1 MSGNRLVWNRAE
13 TPAEINRMLSVLAEE
28 YPVADCGDGMRIRF
42 EKIAEPGVLRM
53 AAEPGTIVIQYGS
66 LQAAAR
72 GVGNALAGRTVSGDM
87 VFKTL
92 GIMLDCSRNAVMK
105 VSYLRKWLRRLTLLG
120 YNMVMLYTEDTYQ
133 LPEEPYFGY
142 LRGGYSLEEMREI
155 DAYAS
160 GLGIEMIGCIQTL
173 GHLEH
178 IIRWHAFPNDSERVL
193 LVDDDRTYAL
203 IGKMLDFWGKAFKS
217 RRIHVGMDETH
228 DLGRGRFMDLHGY
241 ERGFDIFNRHL
252 GRVNE
257 MCKERGL
264 NPIIW
269 SDMYFRMGNKELSY
283 YDKSTVIPEDVRK
296 KIPSN
301 VTLCYWDYYH
311 RDQEFYEDW
320 IQRHRAL
327 GFDPHMGSGV
337 WTWVCMWYDHEQT
350 VNTVTPCLNACRKE
364 KVSEVYF
371 TMWGDNG
378 AYCDYDSSLAGL
390 AWAADLAWGSKG
402 ADETVAPVFEAVC
415 GASYRE
421 QITASEMQLA
431 CKVKDDV
438 LRVYTSLILWDDP
451 LLGIVWREY
460 RKFDENIW
468 NLVLDRVREVRT
480 KLAPSVE
487 HREAGDIGHAW
498 NLCDLVAKKIEMRFA
513 LLKAY
518 EAGDRAELMR
528 IRNCMV
534 PEVIAAFEAVDA
546 TFRRQWMR
554 RNKPFGLEI
563 MQIRFAGQIARYK
576 EVARRIGE
584 LLEGTVDSIPE
595 LEVKV
600 ENPVGVIDG
609 RYGRNASGCLI

>member
-311 RDQEFYEDW
+311 LDQEFYEDW

-390 AWAADLAWGSKG
+390 AWAADLAWGGKG

-487 HREAGDIGHAW
+487 HREAGDNGHAW

>member
-105 VSYLRKWLRRLTLLG
+105 VSYLKKWLRRLTLLG

-228 DLGRGRFMDLHGY
+228 DPGRGRFMDLHGY

-390 AWAADLAWGSKG
+390 AWAADLAWGGKG

-563 MQIRFAGQIARYK
+563 MQIRLAGLRERYA
-576 EVARRIGE
+576 ELARRIDE
-584 LLEGTVDSIPE
+584 LLEGRIEKIDE
-595 LEVKV
+595 LEL
-600 ENPVGVIDG
+600 EPEARGFCET
-609 RYGRNASGCLI
+609 RYRMLATGGWFI